1 MYSVESPRS
10 NAAIQS
16 EVSAKL
22 SESIDE
28 TEEGR
33 KRRGSRDAEWIP
45 STTSS
50 KVAIPPEGKARK
62 GKSNSRK

>member
-22 SESIDE
+22 SESNDE
-28 TEEGR
+28 TEEEKEKER
-33 KRRGSRDAEWIP
+33 EHRRRMDSVKDL
-45 STTSS
+45 
-50 KVAIPPEGKARK
+50 V
-62 GKSNSRK
+62 